1 MYLYNASLIVEESAH
16 NDLLIWTKQLLAT
29 KATAVRLLKM
39 LDSPHE
45 GHTYCLQ
52 AEVDGQ
58 EDIQELRIGLINELQ
73 QYIDH
78 HHREKAFLFESVME
92 YLA

>member
-1 MYLYNASLIVEESAH
+1 MYLYNASLIVEESVH
-16 NDLLIWTKQLLAT
+16 NDLIIWTKQLLAT
-29 KATAVRLLKM
+29 KSTAVRLLKM

-52 AEVDGQ
+52 VEVDSQ
-58 EDIQELRIGLINELQ
+58 EDIQELRIGLISELQ